1 MSVEGSDDVLGL
13 NTLSLKKSGQAY
25 FTVGNSFDFDIVL
38 PKLSLTLGGQF
49 AILKKGGHYFVK
61 DMSIHGD
68 AKTLFKLAK
77 SDAQKLPYPIATG
90 DVLVLA
96 SIFYNVDSAGANYK
110 LTKIKELTPPADAK
124 K

>member
-77 SDAQKLPYPIATG
+77 SDA
-90 DVLVLA
+90 
-96 SIFYNVDSAGANYK
+96 
-110 LTKIKELTPPADAK
+110 
-124 K
+124 